1 MTAWQDETTIIRKEA
16 IVGLKLILQHCLLGS
31 CVLLLLAPACATSS
45 KSGKRTSASAKKKAL
60 PARAATAGSASDG
73 KSKPNP
79 PASAKAPAESAS
91 AGTGKPSPPASA
103 KAPAEPAGAGTGKP
117 SPPASAKAAKPA
129 AVVQAKKPPAPPPEP
144 EMPAHL
150 PQPLYCPAP
159 SEVPPDTELTM
170 RCAARPALGTPKVV
184 FNYRPSGTDHFI
196 AADATRSPKGWY
208 VIKIRG
214 ADVKGSAL
222 QFFAQAYNA
231 NNRVTASNGTDE
243 SPNILLIRKGAT
255 DQLGLD
261 DDPLAHVQ
269 REKDAAM
276 AALNEGPRRP
286 TNRVWLGMGMGTG
299 YGWFPAGSPETYGS
313 RGSRVPSS
321 LSFGGVLHLLP
332 EVGYQWTDHIMF
344 SLQGRYQFVHTA
356 VGSGC
361 VSRLVCPPSNDT
373 AWAVLGR
380 VYLLSDRLFGRASHL
395 QVFGTGSLGAGSAF
409 RLYVAPSHNFLSS
422 DTMRGGPFVAGLGGG
437 VVYHFTDYLALAA
450 ELRALAG
457 FWNVATVFEGGLS
470 AQWAFWSPG
479 ARAPTA
485 APAFDTPPES
495 DDPSIE

>member
-1 MTAWQDETTIIRKEA
+1 
-16 IVGLKLILQHCLLGS
+16 
-31 CVLLLLAPACATSS
+31 
-45 KSGKRTSASAKKKAL
+45 
-60 PARAATAGSASDG
+60 
-73 KSKPNP
+73 
-79 PASAKAPAESAS
+79 
-91 AGTGKPSPPASA
+91 
-103 KAPAEPAGAGTGKP
+103 
-117 SPPASAKAAKPA
+117 
-129 AVVQAKKPPAPPPEP
+129 
-144 EMPAHL
+144 
-150 PQPLYCPAP
+150 
-159 SEVPPDTELTM
+159 VPPDTELTM

-269 REKDAAM
+269 RERDAAI
-276 AALNEGPRRP
+276 AAQNQGPRRP

-299 YGWFPAGSPETYGS
+299 YGWFPAGSPENYGS

-344 SLQGRYQFVHTA
+344 SLQGRYQFVQTA

-361 VSRLVCPPSNDT
+361 VSRLTCLPPNDT

-380 VYLLSDRLFGRASHL
+380 VYLLSDRLFGRASHM
-395 QVFGTGSLGAGSAF
+395 QVFGTGSLGGGTAF
-409 RLYVAPSHNFLSS
+409 RLYVAPSTNFKSS

-470 AQWAFWSPG
+470 VQWAFWSPG